1 MTRGAE
7 PAAPTGEPARTN
19 WGTVVAFLV
28 LGTVFVGVPRASSQA
43 APPTPDLKFIAES
56 YREQERALRSL
67 FVEYHHVG
75 RVMATAEEAL
85 EHLGPI
91 AMKTEETRAFAFKG
105 AKRYSRFARTDSL
118 ADDLVMLELAQKES
132 DGAPRTI
139 RVAANSIRAFDG
151 RTIRARNPG
160 GTTASIIAPKA
171 VEREDDYFDSEYL
184 SSILRAPPDAFN
196 PGNDRATR
204 RLASL
209 IESGACVVRPMPE
222 TVDGASCVVIEVR
235 RESSL
240 TLWCDPA
247 IGYAAR
253 RLEGYF
259 DFGAGPRPSRTTCGG
274 FVNVCANLWLPGK
287 VKTMIF
293 ADPAARESNLA
304 PLVTWTSD
312 ILDIHANDVA
322 DELFALTIPEGTY
335 VLDYMKGRRDLHGRR
350 YATQYYMPAD
360 DPDRAN
366 ESTKIQARLARGRGL
381 DIALACGLVVL
392 VVLGGFA
399 MRHLLRRKSPI
410 DSPGAS
416 TSIRRPARLPY
427 HDD

>member
-7 PAAPTGEPARTN
+7 PATATGEFARTN
-19 WGTVVAFLV
+19 RRTIIALLA
-28 LGTVFVGVPRASSQA
+28 LGTVFVGVPQASSRA
-43 APPTPDLKFIAES
+43 APPTPDLKLIAES

-67 FVEYHHVG
+67 FVEYRHVG
-75 RVMATAEEAL
+75 RVIATAEEAL
-85 EHLGPI
+85 KHLGPI

-105 AKRYSRFARTDSL
+105 TKRYSRFARTESL

-132 DGAPRTI
+132 DGAPKTI

-151 RTIRARNPG
+151 RTIRTRNPG
-160 GTTASIIAPKA
+160 GTTASIIASKA

-196 PGNDRATR
+196 PGDDRVTR

-209 IESGACVVRPMPE
+209 IESGACVVRPKPE
-222 TVDGASCVVIEVR
+222 SVDGASCVVIEVR
-235 RESSL
+235 QKSPL

-253 RLEGYF
+253 RIEGYI

-274 FVNVCANLWLPGK
+274 FINVCANLWLPGK

-293 ADPAARESNLA
+293 ADSAARESNLA

-322 DELFALTIPEGTY
+322 DELFLLTIPEGAY
-335 VLDYMKGRRDLHGRR
+335 VLDYVKGRRDLHGRR
-350 YATQYYMPAD
+350 YATQYYMPAN
-360 DPDRAN
+360 DPDQAN
-366 ESTKIQARLARGRGL
+366 ESTRIQEQSTRGRGL
-381 DIALACGLVVL
+381 DVALACGLVVL
-392 VVLGGFA
+392 VVLGGFVT
-399 MRHLLRRKSPI
+399 RHLIRRKSPI
-410 DSPGAS
+410 DSPDAS
-416 TSIRRPARLPY
+416 TSVRRPTRLPY
-427 HDD
+427 HDE